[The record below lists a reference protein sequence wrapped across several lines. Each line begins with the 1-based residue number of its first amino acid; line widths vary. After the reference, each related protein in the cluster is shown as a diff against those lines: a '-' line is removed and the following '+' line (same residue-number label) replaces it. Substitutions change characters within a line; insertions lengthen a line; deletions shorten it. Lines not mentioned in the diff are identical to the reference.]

1 MSSARALSALEGHS
15 AAALVTADDRCRDA
29 QPSKLDDDIVPI
41 AAARASVRRSLRTSR
56 RPARYQVGGIARLP
70 SAVAD
75 RYPWSLA
82 DVRPTHRPGARW
94 PIEIAEW

>member
-56 RPARYQVGGIARLP
+56 RPARYQVGAIARLP

-75 RYPWSLA
+75 RYPGLWLMS
-82 DVRPTHRPGARW
+82 ARHTGRAHGGRLKL
-94 PIEIAEW
+94 P